1 MIKNNGKN
9 TDQNV
14 TIKALEDH
22 IDKPSKDERK
32 DETNVHN
39 GHIRGK
45 RKSNDRTKT
54 DNLKRPVANFS
65 RTNGFQM
72 ISTSNILILSTLF
85 GLVLTKNLG
94 EITENRL
101 VKTPLKRETNGIG
114 DNDGL
119 NTISYESTLIN
130 AFDCLD
136 SALPS

>member
-1 MIKNNGKN
+1 MTKINGKN
-9 TDQNV
+9 TEQNV

-65 RTNGFQM
+65 RTNGFYM

-85 GLVLTKNLG
+85 GLVLTKDLG
-94 EITENRL
+94 EITENKL
-101 VKTPLKRETNGIG
+101 VKTPLKETMMACIQYPMKA
-114 DNDGL
+114 L
-119 NTISYESTLIN
+119 LLVHSIVLIVHFP
-130 AFDCLD
+130 AQGFR
-136 SALPS
+136 